1 MSNAGVT
8 DVPFY
13 VADRASMGTR
23 GRRRCGDR

>member
-1 MSNAGVT
+1 VSNAGVI

-23 GRRRCGDR
+23 GRRCGDR